1 MLLFFFVKET
11 QTTTEIMVSLTIG
24 VFCQN
29 LAGDLYTNYEDKKK
43 KKKEKEIPFGR
54 GLVLFVTT
62 LPFDLLFTT

>member
-1 MLLFFFVKET
+1 
-11 QTTTEIMVSLTIG
+11 MVSLTNG
-24 VFCQN
+24 LFCQN

-54 GLVLFVTT
+54 GLVLSVTT

>member
-1 MLLFFFVKET
+1 
-11 QTTTEIMVSLTIG
+11 MVSLTNSA
-24 VFCQN
+24 FCQN

-54 GLVLFVTT
+54 GLVLSVMP